1 MIDNSMPFFNI
12 IILISV
18 IGIII
23 FIIYIEPRIS
33 KHKIKNKNEHGSS
46 KFADMKEITKT
57 FKQEQLSSL

>member
-33 KHKIKNKNEHGSS
+33 KHKIKNKNEQ
-46 KFADMKEITKT
+46 KKKI
-57 FKQEQLSSL
+57 